1 MSKDKYYYSER
12 KTNNF
17 IYGLHI
23 ELTETRGKYN
33 NLHLYVGDKDNL
45 CLSLSFH
52 LPSIL
57 EDSRFTKEDISIAKL
72 NIIKN
77 LKGCIIEDSS
87 PINLVNKP
95 AFAKE
100 MLFDIISFVKQFE
113 HIKFIRLA
121 DYSNIECD
129 GESDSL
135 DMLSYYIALHEKTWY
150 ETNFN
155 SFFLPEKRFID
166 YRCKVATYASPETK
180 KKTDWNTMF
189 DRIKISSNEYSYR
202 IFIENDELYKEL
214 YESSK
219 TLPEFFRKLTE
230 TIPRKDKCKFFKSF
244 FESILNFYSIDTSRI
259 WFISLYNVPAKY
271 VAGSYNKKRKT
282 NKTRRRKL

>member
-12 KTNNF
+12 KTKNF

-23 ELTETRGKYN
+23 ELKETRGKYS
-33 NLHLYVGDKDNL
+33 NLHMYVGNKDNL

-52 LPSIL
+52 LPTIL
-57 EDSRFTKEDISIAKL
+57 EDNRFTKEDISIAKL
-72 NIIKN
+72 NKIKN
-77 LKGCIIEDSS
+77 LKECIIEDSS
-87 PINLVNKP
+87 PTNLVNKP
-95 AFAKE
+95 SFAKE

-135 DMLSYYIALHEKTWY
+135 DMLSYYIALHGKSWY
-150 ETNFN
+150 EANFN
-155 SFFLPEKRFID
+155 SFFLPEKKFID
-166 YRCKVATYASPETK
+166 YRCNVAKYANTETK
-180 KKTDWNTMF
+180 NKTDWNTIF
-189 DRIKISSNEYSYR
+189 DRIKISSNEYSTKV
-202 IFIENDELYKEL
+202 FMENEDMYKEL

-219 TLPEFFRKLTE
+219 TLPEFFRKITE
-230 TIPRKDKCKFFKSF
+230 TIPRKNKCTFFKSF
-244 FESILNFYSIDTSRI
+244 FESILNFYNIDTSRI

-271 VAGSYNKKRKT
+271 VAGSYNKKRKP
-282 NKTRRRKL
+282 NKTKKKT